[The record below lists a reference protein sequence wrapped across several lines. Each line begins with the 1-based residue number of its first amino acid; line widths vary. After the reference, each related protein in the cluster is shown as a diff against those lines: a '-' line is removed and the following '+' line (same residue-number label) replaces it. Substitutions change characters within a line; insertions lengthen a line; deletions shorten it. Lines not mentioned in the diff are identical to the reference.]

1 MKKKELLKKVS
12 NVCKSSESDIVE
24 VDHLGKMFFR
34 RIFKTS
40 LIHCLIYI
48 LFILLSV
55 SMYHKISHLSFI
67 SEDFYLIL
75 VAVLL
80 GVTTLISIGF
90 YTLYIYNKEKNNQ
103 VSLKQVKYTY
113 RFYQIFDI
121 ISFIGLFL
129 TMFLW
134 ILIFIV
140 TPVEVSGTSMENTF
154 FEEDKLLVWH
164 IGYEPSKNDVVIVDS
179 QENYPKLTGVDF
191 IVKRVIA
198 TSGDTVMF
206 ISGDIYVN
214 GDLTYKNATVN
225 EFRQMLTIDNTGE
238 VFFDGDIGVVPEGYS
253 IVLGDNRIN
262 SYDSKSIGLIHNE
275 DIVGKCILRIFPLD
289 KFGIIG

>member
-12 NVCKSSESDIVE
+12 NVCKSSECDIE
-24 VDHLGKMFFR
+24 EIDYCGKMFFK
-34 RIFKTS
+34 RIYRTT
-40 LIHCLIYI
+40 LIHSLVYV

-55 SMYHKISHLSFI
+55 LMYKKISHLSFI

-75 VAVLL
+75 VAILL
-80 GVTTLISIGF
+80 GVTTLISICF
-90 YTLYIYNKEKNNQ
+90 YTLYIYSKEKNNL
-103 VSLKQVKYTY
+103 VSLKQVKNSYK
-113 RFYQIFDI
+113 FYQIFDI
-121 ISFIGLFL
+121 LSFIGLFL
-129 TMFLW
+129 TIFLW
-134 ILIFIV
+134 ALIFIV

-154 FEEDKLLVWH
+154 SENDKLLVWH
-164 IGYEPSKNDVVIVDS
+164 IGYEPNKNDVVIVDS

-198 TSGDTVMF
+198 TSGDTVMY
-206 ISGDIYVN
+206 IDGNIYVN
-214 GDLTYKNATVN
+214 GELAYKNATVS

-238 VFFDGDIGVVPEGYS
+238 VFFEGDMGVVPEGYS

-275 DIVGKCILRIFPLD
+275 DVVGKCILRIFPLD